1 MGIEIDPNEGRLKL
15 DESLGSLDKTLILI
29 AESGPTTAPDI
40 NEAISTI
47 RRCIQSGHDD
57 SCDHRG
63 DIYTF
68 ARASVSDN
76 KFRTSLEECIKTIR
90 ENEIDADS
98 PSPNDKIVAL
108 SLSIFES
115 RLKRD
120 IKEIVEGE
128 NSFKESLI
136 SLLLLL
142 STNEEA
148 FSHLSEGN
156 IVDAINQLVA
166 HSIMGVSA
174 LITNTTSPFSIASYN
189 KEGRLLLD
197 SIKGALLTEEITSL
211 LANPSFREPVLT
223 TLAIAIDESPTKK
236 RLTSLLIP
244 IEISMTR
251 SGTLLLLN
259 EVEIVDRGQIR
270 RVANAIKVGVERVF
284 RLLRERQSTA
294 RLAKLQEIRELITS
308 SASTDVID
316 IAREISIEL
325 YQENLIL
332 GSAVIRYSVSIDQIF
347 SFSIADLFDP
357 RGILGGVENWKADL
371 NFDMEMPLI
380 AAIFDGKPRVT
391 PGLPTE
397 SSNIIGIDN
406 ATAQLLQ
413 STSAVRIPLPN
424 GDGRSG
430 YVSLTLVTDSEDELL
445 DGSFLSHFEALL
457 KLAAS
462 QAQNNAT
469 RLQSQWIAQLNE
481 TLLNATSSSITAS
494 SETQLLSAICNAL
507 LTPGRFRAAFYV
519 KPNQSTQLLQ
529 PVAAAG
535 VDLHELARNRVP
547 LYETPKQTMA
557 QSAYISGEISIH
569 NRLPETAEVHLHT
582 AYVEAK
588 GWQSVIAVPIKTQKS
603 AKVQGVLVVTSAEE
617 DVFQGSVIKVIK
629 TVSLLLEHMLSEI
642 ELKKAL
648 REEKSRLT
656 EIVSRDYL
664 TDIYNRRA
672 FEREVVRAMRLHE
685 SGIMA
690 VGILDLD
697 GFKLL
702 NDTKGHR
709 VGDNLLKSLAK
720 SMSSSLKEREFI
732 ARLGGDEF
740 GFFIHLEEASDLDE
754 FVDRMN
760 RSFRRQRH
768 EIKVTGSFGWSF
780 FPNDGST
787 YDSLILKA
795 DEALYAAKAIGG
807 GRSMIYAGEV
817 AERVS
822 RRSLIRD
829 NLERALT
836 EGEATFHYQP
846 KVDLST
852 QRVVGLEML
861 IRWPQVES
869 IVLIDEIRTN
879 RAISHLVG
887 LHLIKQAA
895 KSRTMLDKA
904 LLSEVSLSL
913 NISPNHFTDP
923 VFIEELSPLFS
934 RSNAFILEI
943 TEDVAIDANEQVRRQ
958 ITEVKR
964 LGFSISIDDFG
975 SGYTSLRAVSQL
987 EVDEIKVDRSFLYG
1001 LDVNP
1006 NSYAVF
1012 SSIIHLGALA
1022 KAKVV
1027 AEGIETEE
1035 QERLWTSLG
1044 GTIAQGYKYSKALP
1058 LEDIAGWIHAFN
1070 AE

>member
-1 MGIEIDPNEGRLKL
+1 MIV
-15 DESLGSLDKTLILI
+15 S
-29 AESGPTTAPDI
+29 ESGPVKAPDVY
-40 NEAISTI
+40 EAISTI
-47 RRCIQSGHDD
+47 RRCIQDGHDE
-57 SCDHRG
+57 SCEHG
-63 DIYTF
+63 SAIYSF
-68 ARASVSDN
+68 ARASVSDYG
-76 KFRTSLEECIKTIR
+76 FRRGIE
-90 ENEIDADS
+90 DAFKELRGS
-98 PSPNDKIVAL
+98 NSSGEFASEGDKIKAL

-115 RLKRD
+115 RFKGAV
-120 IKEIVEGE
+120 KAIVEGE
-128 NSFKESLI
+128 NTFKESLI

-156 IVDAINQLVA
+156 VIDAINQLVA
-166 HSIMGVSA
+166 HSIMGISA
-174 LITNTTSPFSIASYN
+174 LITNTSSPFAIASYN

-197 SIKGALLTEEITSL
+197 SIREVLLTDEITSL
-211 LANPSFREPVLT
+211 LSNPTFAEPIVT
-223 TLAIAIDESPTKK
+223 TLTIGGREQISSR

-251 SGTLLLLN
+251 NGTLILLN
-259 EVEIVDRGQIR
+259 EVEIVDPGQIK
-270 RVANAIKVGVERVF
+270 RVANAIKIGVERVF
-284 RLLRERQSTA
+284 RLLRERQSAA
-294 RLAKLQEIRELITS
+294 RLMKLQDIREQIIS
-308 SASTDVID
+308 SSSTDLID

-332 GSAVIRYSVSIDQIF
+332 GSAVIKFVRDGNRTF
-347 SFSIADLFDP
+347 SFSISDLFDP
-357 RGILGGVENWKADL
+357 KGLFGGVEDWRAEL
-371 NFDMEMPLI
+371 PFDMESPLI
-380 AAIFDGKPRVT
+380 AAIVDGRTKVT
-391 PGLPTE
+391 PGLPVA
-397 SSNIIGIDN
+397 SSNIIGIDS
-406 ATAQLLQ
+406 ATANLIQ

-430 YVSLTLVTDSEDELL
+430 HVSLTLVTDTEAELL
-445 DGSFLSHFEALL
+445 DGSFLSHFEDLL
-457 KLAAS
+457 NLAVS

-469 RLQSQWIAQLNE
+469 REQSKWIAQLNE

-494 SETQLLSAICNAL
+494 SETQLLGAICNAL

-535 VDLHELARNRVP
+535 VDLQDLSRNRVP
-547 LYETPKQTMA
+547 LYETPKQTLA
-557 QSAYISGEISIH
+557 QTAYISGEIAIQNH
-569 NRLPETAEVHLHT
+569 LAEVADTHLHS
-582 AYVEAK
+582 AFVEAK
-588 GWQSVIAVPIKTQKS
+588 GWNSVIAIPITRQNS
-603 AKVQGVLVVTSAEE
+603 SNVQGVLVVTSAEE
-617 DVFQGSVIKVIK
+617 DVFKGSVIKVIK
-629 TVSLLLEHMLSEI
+629 TVSLLVEHMLSEI
-642 ELKKAL
+642 ALKKAL
-648 REEKSRLT
+648 RDEKSRLT

-685 SGIMA
+685 GGIMA
-690 VGILDLD
+690 IGILDLD

-720 SMSSSLKEREFI
+720 SMSASLKEREFI

-740 GFFIHLEEASDLDE
+740 GFFIHLDDPRELDD
-754 FVDRMN
+754 FVERMN

-780 FPNDGST
+780 FPNDGTT

-807 GRSMIYAGEV
+807 GRSMVYAGEV

-822 RRSLIRD
+822 RRAIIRD
-829 NLERALT
+829 NLECALSS
-836 EGEATFHYQP
+836 GEATFHYQP

-852 QRVVGLEML
+852 KRVVGLEML
-861 IRWPQVES
+861 IRWPEVEGQ
-869 IVLIDEIRTN
+869 VLIDEIRTN
-879 RAISHLVG
+879 RSISHLVG
-887 LHLIKQAA
+887 VHLIDQAA
-895 KSRTMLDKA
+895 KSRAILDEA
-904 LLSEVSLSL
+904 GLSEVSISL

-923 VFIEELSPLFS
+923 VFIEELSPLLP
-934 RSNAFILEI
+934 RSSAFILEI
-943 TEDVAIDANEQVRRQ
+943 TEDVAIEANEQVRRQ

-964 LGFSISIDDFG
+964 MGFSISIDDFG

-1012 SSIIHLGALA
+1012 SSIIHLGELA
-1022 KAKVV
+1022 KAEVV

-1035 QERLWTSLG
+1035 QEKLWTSLG
-1044 GTIAQGYKYSKALP
+1044 GTIAQGYRYSKALP
-1058 LEDIAGWIHAFN
+1058 LHEIASWIHAYN
-1070 AE
+1070 AQ